1 MRFSCVC
8 RAETGANLFCTM
20 GNIKDKQAGSLY
32 RNFIAHVE
40 RDEVLK
46 LVSRNEEFCCV
57 AVLFSTALIRNVS
70 NKIRISPGILFLR
83 DEKKITVLY
92 HNYL

>member
-8 RAETGANLFCTM
+8 HAETGGNLFCTM

-40 RDEVLK
+40 RDEILK

-57 AVLFSTALIRNVS
+57 AVLFIAALICNIS
-70 NKIRISPGILFLR
+70 NKIQISPGIVFFR
-83 DEKKITVLY
+83 DEK
-92 HNYL
+92 